1 MTKFPRR
8 QFLHMAA
15 GAAALPA
22 VSRMARAQAYP
33 SRPVR
38 LVVPFAAGGSVDVS
52 ARIIAEHLSAVFNR
66 QFLVENRAGAAG
78 NIGIEAAGKS
88 VPDGYTLL
96 VTGDQI
102 ASNPHVFKL
111 SIDPLKDL
119 VPVIQVSRQPVVLA
133 VHPSLGVN
141 SLPELIAKA
150 KQQPGLSYALGGG
163 AGGQQHIVVE
173 WFAKIAGIKLDQ
185 VPYRGGGS
193 AINDLIAGHV
203 KIGSLGSTPL
213 IPHYKAGTLRL
224 LAQSTAVRSP
234 SLPEVP
240 TFQEAGIQ
248 GLVLDQWIGVFA
260 PTGIPLLISTRLNGE
275 IGKALATP
283 SIRDRFL
290 AQAQDVVGG
299 TSEQFSRVFQTDYA
313 KYQRLVA
320 ELGIRAEAPG

>member
-1 MTKFPRR
+1 MKLPRR
-8 QFLHMAA
+8 QFLHLAA

-22 VSRMARAQAYP
+22 VSRAAWAQAYP
-33 SRPVR
+33 ARPVR

-52 ARIIAEHLSAVFNR
+52 ARIIAEHLSTVFSR

-78 NIGIEAAGKS
+78 NIGIETAGKS
-88 VPDGYTLL
+88 APDGYTLL

-141 SLPELIAKA
+141 SLPELIAKT
-150 KQQPGLSYALGGG
+150 KEQPGLPYALGGG

-213 IPHYKAGTLRL
+213 IPHYKAGILRL

-234 SLPEVP
+234 SLPEIP

-260 PTGIPLLISTRLNGE
+260 PTGTPLAITTRLNAE
-275 IGKALATP
+275 IEKALATA
-283 SIRDRFL
+283 SVRDRFFM
-290 AQAQDVVGG
+290 QAQEALGG
-299 TSEQFSRVFQTDYA
+299 TSEQFSRVFHDDYS
-313 KYQRLVA
+313 KYERLVR
-320 ELGIRAEAPG
+320 ELGIRAETPG